1 MRKIAVIIYGPPGS
15 GKGTQADLLAKALNL
30 VHFDIGA
37 QIEAVVHDP
46 ENRNNKLIQ
55 KQRHTFDTGG
65 ICDPWWV
72 AELAEKAFRKISKA
86 GLGLVLSGSLRT
98 LFETFGDRKTKGL
111 LKVLE
116 EEYGSKNIFFFLLKV
131 NSKSSIRRNS
141 SRLICSVCGKPVL
154 REYLGQRPK
163 ACPICGGG
171 LRSRTLD
178 NPEVIKKRLLAYQ
191 AQTKPVF
198 SELKKRGYKVISIDG
213 EPAPYLI
220 QRNILKLLKR

>member
-30 VHFDIGA
+30 VHFDTGA
-37 QIEAVVHDP
+37 QIEAVVYDP
-46 ENRNNKLIQ
+46 KNQNNKLIQ

-98 LFETFGDRKTKGL
+98 LFETFGDHKTKGL

-116 EEYGSKNIFFFLLKV
+116 EEYGRNNIFFFLLKV
-131 NSKSSIRRNS
+131 NPKSSIKRNS

-154 REYLGQRPK
+154 HQYLKQKPFG
-163 ACPICGGG
+163 CPVCGGK
-171 LRSRTLD
+171 LRARTLD
-178 NPEVIKKRLLAYQ
+178 NPAVIEKRLVAYQ
-191 AQTKPVF
+191 AETAPVF
-198 SELKKRGYKVISIDG
+198 AELRKRGYKIAEVNG
-213 EPAPYLI
+213 EPAPYVI
-220 QRNILKLLKR
+220 QKNILEKIK